1 MEVKKT
7 TRLAVEASGLMMP
20 IMRSHVAST
29 AHPRRA
35 STNEEN
41 FKQLAADGF
50 SVLKAGGRVAAAATD
65 EITSHKSVEPPKATW
80 RTQNFWFLLLPFFI
94 CGVTTTGLM
103 DTHLIPY
110 AADYGFTPAVTGM
123 AVSVLAAFSIFGTL
137 VSGIL
142 ADRWGNA
149 RMLGFFYLGRAA
161 SLVILVF
168 ASDPITLIIF
178 AALFGLM
185 DFATCDVTPKT

>member
-29 AHPRRA
+29 AHPRR
-35 STNEEN
+35 SSVNEEN

-50 SVLKAGGRVAAAATD
+50 SALKAGGRVAAAAD
-65 EITSHKSVEPPKATW
+65 EITSPMSVKPPKATW

-110 AADYGFTPAVTGM
+110 APDYGFTPAMTGM
-123 AVSVLAAFSIFGTL
+123 AVSVLAAFSIFGTF

-161 SLVILVF
+161 SLVVLVF
-168 ASDPITLIIF
+168 ANDPITLIIF
-178 AALFGLM
+178 AVLFGLM